1 MKKIITFVLIA
12 ALVLTIAFALV
23 GCDKAHTI
31 TVGASATPHA
41 EILEVIKDGLKENGW
56 KLKIKVFDDYIT
68 PNTALDEGSLDANYF
83 QHTPY
88 LEDFNKNNN
97 TDLVSVGKIHYEPLG
112 LYGNGV
118 TPTQYK
124 TASFDKTNRTI
135 LVPNDGSNLTRA
147 LFLLQD
153 EGFITLREGA
163 KATDTLTLEDIK
175 QTNGNT
181 ISDVDA
187 ATVAAHL
194 RDADSGTLAV
204 INGNFALSAGFKI
217 AKDALAMEDANGDA
231 AQLYANIIAV
241 KHGNEESEKTKA
253 LLAALYSKEVYDYI
267 LATYNGAVV
276 PVFTVE

>member
-112 LYGNGV
+112 LYGKGV

-163 KATDTLTLEDIK
+163 QATDTLTLEDIK
-175 QTNGNT
+175 QTNSNT

-217 AKDALAMEDANGDA
+217 AKDALAVEDANGDA

-267 LATYNGAVV
+267 LATYNGSVV